1 MTTGLAH
8 HFIQNDLSWAYL
20 CAVVSHAGWRLSLPM
35 RDDHGIDGTIE
46 APVRGM
52 NKVDFQLKAT
62 TLYEIRG
69 DDIVYDLRVENYNQL
84 VAEDGVPR
92 ILILFL
98 MPNDP
103 DQWLSHTEDELCLR
117 KCAYWVS
124 LMGLPPS
131 SNTSSQRVR
140 VPLANVF
147 HPDGLQKMFD
157 QVRR

>member
-1 MTTGLAH
+1 
-8 HFIQNDLSWAYL
+8 
-20 CAVVSHAGWRLSLPM
+20 
-35 RDDHGIDGTIE
+35 
-46 APVRGM
+46 VRGM

-62 TLYEIRG
+62 TVY
-69 DDIVYDLRVENYNQL
+69 DIQGSDIAYDLRVENYNQL
-84 VAEDGVPR
+84 IATDGVPN

-98 MPNDP
+98 MPDDP
-103 DQWLSHTEDELCLR
+103 AQWLSHTEDELCLR

-147 HPDGLQKMFD
+147 HPDGLQSMFD